1 MTVSDFLGIAFLV
14 LPLLVPLGGA
24 LYRALLEKLPSNKQV
39 IVDSAVHMV
48 VAGVEQVGQGFSS
61 AGKKEMA
68 LSKLASILK
77 SKGIK
82 LSPSEA
88 DMALEEAVF
97 LMNRA
102 FHASAPAPSVGPDA
116 VGFSAP
122 AVVPAPAATSEN
134 PNLWFQPVTSTSF
147 PVTLHF

>member
-1 MTVSDFLGIAFLV
+1 MSVSDFLGIAFLV

-24 LYRALLEKLPSNKQV
+24 LYRALLEKLPSNQQA
-39 IVDSAVHMV
+39 IVDSVVHMV

-68 LSKLASILK
+68 LSKLSSILK

-88 DMALEEAVF
+88 DMAIEEAVF

-102 FHASAPAPSVGPDA
+102 FHPAAALSSGPDT

-122 AVVPAPAATSEN
+122 AVVPAPAATSDN
-134 PNLWFQPVTSTSF
+134 PNLWFQPVPSTSY
-147 PVTLHF
+147 PVTHRI